1 MMLAL
6 HIPDGFLP
14 GPVGAA
20 GWLLALPA
28 LLWSLYQAS
37 RQEEDELP
45 LAGLLAAFVFAAQS
59 FQFPIPGG
67 TTGHLIG
74 ATLVTILA
82 GPGLAFLVLTCVIL
96 LQALLFGD
104 GGLVVMGWNL
114 TNMGV
119 LSGFCGGS
127 LFLWLTRGGAPRPAA
142 GLVAAWIATQA
153 ASLATCLELAAGNA
167 SPLVVSLPAMAAT
180 QSLVG
185 VGEGLVTAGA
195 IGFLARTRP
204 GLLRR
209 QDSAWPGGVGFGL
222 LLAGCLAAALLL
234 PSRPLAPLF
243 CWLALCGLSLIGYGV
258 TRFIGWRGKP

>member
-1 MMLAL
+1 MLAL

-14 GPVGAA
+14 GPVGAS
-20 GWLLALPA
+20 GWLVALPA
-28 LLWSLYQAS
+28 LLWSLYHAS

-67 TTGHLIG
+67 TTGHLVG
-74 ATLVTILA
+74 ATLVTILV

-119 LSGFCGGS
+119 FSGFCGGS
-127 LFLWLTRGGAPRPAA
+127 LFLVLTRGGAPRPAA
-142 GLVAAWIATQA
+142 ALVAAWIATQA
-153 ASLATCLELAAGNA
+153 ASLATCLELAAGKA

-180 QSLVG
+180 QGLVG

-209 QDSAWPGGVGFGL
+209 ENSVWPGVAGFGL
-222 LLAGCLAAALLL
+222 LLLGCVAAGLLL
-234 PSRPLAPLF
+234 PTRPMTPLI
-243 CWLALCGLSLIGYGV
+243 CWLALLGLSLVGFGV
-258 TRFIGWRGKP
+258 SRLLASRGRS